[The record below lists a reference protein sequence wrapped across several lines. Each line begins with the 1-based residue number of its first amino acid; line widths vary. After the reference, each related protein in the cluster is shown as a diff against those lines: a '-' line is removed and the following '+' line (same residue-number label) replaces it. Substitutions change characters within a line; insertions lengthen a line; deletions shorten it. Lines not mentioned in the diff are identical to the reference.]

1 VLATT
6 VLSFG
11 GYALLLPV
19 VPLYAASGGAGPG
32 AAGATT
38 ALFMAAT
45 VASQLTV
52 PAVLRRAGPRAAV
65 MAGSLALGLPAALLP
80 LSAALPL
87 LLAVAVVRGVG
98 FGLLTVT
105 GAALVAD
112 LVPVARRGRA
122 TGLYGLAVGLPQL
135 VLLSGGVSG
144 YVVLGATPVLL
155 LGAALPLLAVPV
167 ARLVPART
175 TPTTSPATSS
185 TTGSALRLG
194 WGALAPWAAMVVA
207 AAAAGGVL
215 TVLPLWAADAPG
227 ERPGLAGGTTT
238 AAVALFA
245 LTAGQL
251 LGRSLAGELADRR
264 GARRPGARTAV
275 GLGVAAAGGVVI
287 ALAGVGAVVVLGA
300 TLVGL
305 GFGAVQSDTLLALFA
320 RAGPTR
326 SGPASTWWNTGYDS
340 GTGLG
345 AAALGALLGAA
356 GGPAAFLVAAVAC
369 VVVLPSAL
377 VVRPGRRTST
387 ERNHQ

>member
-1 VLATT
+1 
-6 VLSFG
+6 
-11 GYALLLPV
+11 V
-19 VPLYAASGGAGPG
+19 VPLHAASGGAGPG

-38 ALFMAAT
+38 TVFMAAT
-45 VASQLTV
+45 VAAQLAV
-52 PAVLRRAGPRAAV
+52 PAVLRRVGPRAAL

-87 LLAVAVVRGVG
+87 LLAVAVVRGAG

-112 LVPVARRGRA
+112 LVPAARRGRA

-144 YVVLGATPVLL
+144 YAVLGATPVLL

-175 TPTTSPATSS
+175 VPAAAASSATSPAVP
-185 TTGSALRLG
+185 GRSALWLG

-215 TVLPLWAADAPG
+215 TVLPLWAASASG
-227 ERPGLAGGTTT
+227 ERPGLAGGTAI

-264 GARRPGARTAV
+264 AARRSGARTAV
-275 GLGVAAAGGVVI
+275 GLGVAAAGGAVI

-326 SGPASTWWNTGYDS
+326 SGPASTWWNTGYDT
-340 GTGLG
+340 GTGVG
-345 AAALGALLGAA
+345 AAALSALLGVA

-369 VVVLPSAL
+369 VAVLPCAL
-377 VVRPGRRTST
+377 VIRPDGRDRRSGIINTSSG
-387 ERNHQ
+387 

>member
-1 VLATT
+1 M
-6 VLSFG
+6 
-11 GYALLLPV
+11 
-19 VPLYAASGGAGPG
+19 VPLHAAAGGAGPG

-38 ALFMAAT
+38 TVFMAAT
-45 VASQLTV
+45 VAAQLAV
-52 PAVLRRAGPRAAV
+52 PAVLRRAGPRAALI
-65 MAGSLALGLPAALLP
+65 AGCLALGLPAALLP

-87 LLAVAVVRGVG
+87 LLAVAVVRGAG

-112 LVPVARRGRA
+112 LVPAARRGRA

-144 YVVLGATPVLL
+144 YAVLGATPVLL

-167 ARLVPART
+167 ARLLPART
-175 TPTTSPATSS
+175 ATSPGGAPER
-185 TTGSALRLG
+185 SALWLG
-194 WGALAPWAAMVVA
+194 RGALAPWAAMVVA

-215 TVLPLWAADAPG
+215 TVLPLWAAGAPG
-227 ERPGLAGGTTT
+227 ERPGLAGGTAT

-264 GARRPGARTAV
+264 GARRPGSRTAV
-275 GLGVAAAGGVVI
+275 GLGVVAAGGVVI
-287 ALAGVGAVVVLGA
+287 ALAEAGSVVVVGA

-320 RAGPTR
+320 RAGPAR
-326 SGPASTWWNTGYDS
+326 SGPASTWWNTGYDT
-340 GTGLG
+340 GTGIG
-345 AAALGALLGAA
+345 AAALSVLLGVA
-356 GGPAAFLVAAVAC
+356 GGPAAFVVAALAC
-369 VVVLPSAL
+369 VVVLPCAL
-377 VVRPGRRTST
+377 LARASPRR
-387 ERNHQ
+387 